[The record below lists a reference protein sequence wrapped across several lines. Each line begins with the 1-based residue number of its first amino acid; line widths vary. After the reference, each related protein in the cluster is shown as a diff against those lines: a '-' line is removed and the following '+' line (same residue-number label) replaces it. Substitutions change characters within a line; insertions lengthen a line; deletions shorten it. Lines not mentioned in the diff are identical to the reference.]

1 MKFGNY
7 ITLLGTL
14 ATLALPSLGC
24 NIQPYTRDF
33 RAENVKLFKDENGK
47 WVRADI
53 VSGYRRNEMGCFGY
67 EIAAKIGRRKKVIA
81 WLRDKPEQ
89 INMKDVDNDGDLD
102 LVVERVMRTRSGD
115 AVGSVLTYVND
126 NGDFSRVK
134 ARSK

>member
-1 MKFGNY
+1 MKFIRN
-7 ITLLGTL
+7 ILALGTL
-14 ATLALPSLGC
+14 ALATLGC
-24 NIQPYTRDF
+24 NVEHYRQDF
-33 RAENVKLFKDENGK
+33 HAENVKLFKDEDSK

-53 VSGYRRNEMGCFGY
+53 VSSYMRNEMGCFGY